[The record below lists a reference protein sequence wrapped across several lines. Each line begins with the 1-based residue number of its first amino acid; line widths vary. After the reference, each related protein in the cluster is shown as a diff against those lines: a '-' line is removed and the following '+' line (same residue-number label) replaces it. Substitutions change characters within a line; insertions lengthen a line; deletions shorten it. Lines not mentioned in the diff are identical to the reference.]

1 MAHSHSHS
9 HRHDEIGHVVPEK
22 TFLKILIALLCLT
35 VITVLA
41 AQVDL
46 GKWNIVGALLIASVK
61 ATLVILVFMHG
72 KYENKIIWTYI
83 LIPFILLAIM
93 IGGVFTD
100 DPFRSH
106 PQPFDSSNG
115 AEMAAPSHGSG
126 HGASGHH

>member
-9 HRHDEIGHVVPEK
+9 HGHDEIGHVVPEK

-115 AEMAAPSHGSG
+115 AEMAAPNHGSG